1 MTKSSLALVVV
12 LFAMLALNLCMVRY
26 LFQLKLKDT
35 SVAAWIWYEYWYH
48 ASTRV
53 KPEVNNG

>member
-48 ASTRV
+48 AST
-53 KPEVNNG
+53 